1 MSPDVLPLRPVE
13 TVIPAAEPQF
23 EPGDHSRLID
33 RDELARRLSVGVSTL
48 DRLRATGKVG
58 PQAIRVGGA
67 VRFRLTEVAAW
78 LATPTPSGELFDS
91 KAWSSVW
98 AALQRRTEK

>member
-1 MSPDVLPLRPVE
+1 MSPDVLPLRPAE
-13 TVIPAAEPQF
+13 GGTPAAEPQF

-58 PQAIRVGGA
+58 PHPIRVGGA
-67 VRFRLTEVAAW
+67 VRFRMAEVASW
-78 LATPTPSGELFDS
+78 LATPAPSGELHDS
-91 KAWSSVW
+91 EIWPPIW
-98 AALQRRTEK
+98 AAIQRRAEK